1 MTPAARFPARH
12 SGVMKLDTILDP
24 ADTDDVFREVAALS
38 TYETVRVRGVRQKS
52 TSVHYQFYVELD
64 RVNESWYFFCDVA
77 GGETFSYSD
86 GVITTADPSME
97 LDYPQG
103 MPSEMHLLDPRLLLM
118 WGGRSSIY
126 PMLAQDIGKHSLLI
140 TFEHT
145 NDPAY
150 RPTLVIDKRTGIA
163 SRMVNL
169 GEVTILTDVRVNVP
183 LVRPE
188 SVTFTPITDWIRPN
202 Y

>member
-1 MTPAARFPARH
+1 
-12 SGVMKLDTILDP
+12 MKLDTILDP
-24 ADTDDVFREVAALS
+24 TDTDDVFREVAALS

-52 TSVHYQFYVELD
+52 TSVHYQFYAELD

-86 GVITTADPSME
+86 GVITTADPSTE

-103 MPSEMHLLDPRLLLM
+103 MPSEMHLLDPRLLLA

-126 PMLAQDIGKHSLLI
+126 PMLAQDVGKHSLLI

-169 GEVTILTDVRVNVP
+169 GEITILTDVRVNVP
-183 LVRPE
+183 LIRPE
-188 SVTFTPITDWIRPN
+188 SVTFTPITDWIRPD